1 MSDVFDRYE
10 KEYAPKL
17 RPSSRS
23 RMMQVVR
30 HAREWFE
37 EGPNKGR
44 TVHSIT
50 PSDIQALLEYKRADG
65 VGPRTVNIYRA
76 NLHRVFQLCVRPWLL
91 IRSNPVDG
99 TEPQPHDAR
108 QPLLLSDSEYGAL
121 TAACED
127 QPMLSLFVV
136 LAWQTGARR
145 SELLQLRWECVD
157 LVSGNLTFANDPVRG
172 VQTKTRRTR
181 TVPLSIPALE
191 ALRLHAAQFRLLS
204 PRSPYVFKHLRRSR
218 GAEPGMRIENIYR
231 GFKSAARRIGIP
243 ELRPHDLRHSFVT
256 RKLAQGIPAQ
266 LVSKYVGHS
275 DLATTLRYTHL
286 VSEHLIPVVKPDK
299 ALREVI

>member
-1 MSDVFDRYE
+1 MGQLHIYRRDGESPNWQAQVHLGGRRYRFSCRTTSKSTARRYAQSRLTELENRYNRGLTGLHESVPMSDVFDRYE

-127 QPMLSLFVV
+127 QPMLSL
-136 LAWQTGARR
+136 
-145 SELLQLRWECVD
+145 
-157 LVSGNLTFANDPVRG
+157 
-172 VQTKTRRTR
+172 
-181 TVPLSIPALE
+181 
-191 ALRLHAAQFRLLS
+191 
-204 PRSPYVFKHLRRSR
+204 
-218 GAEPGMRIENIYR
+218 
-231 GFKSAARRIGIP
+231 
-243 ELRPHDLRHSFVT
+243 
-256 RKLAQGIPAQ
+256 
-266 LVSKYVGHS
+266 
-275 DLATTLRYTHL
+275 
-286 VSEHLIPVVKPDK
+286 
-299 ALREVI
+299 